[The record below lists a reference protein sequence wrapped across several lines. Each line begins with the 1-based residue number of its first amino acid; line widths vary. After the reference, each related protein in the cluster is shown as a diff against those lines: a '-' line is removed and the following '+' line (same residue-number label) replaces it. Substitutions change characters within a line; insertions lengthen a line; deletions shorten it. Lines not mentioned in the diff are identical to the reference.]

1 MLYEKDYSSY
11 TKVKDAGRELAFSEL
26 LELLSAHYGADRV
39 SIVGGS
45 EIAVGATDVTD
56 KDGFT
61 YELCFTVK
69 PVMKDY
75 KERKTATK
83 TIDEFDRLTA
93 AKIYEA
99 EKSEKERKAEEK
111 AKAKAEKVARDKKAR
126 EEKKK
131 EKEQRAE

>member
-45 EIAVGATDVTD
+45 EIAVGAIDVTD

-126 EEKKK
+126 AEKKK